1 MSLLK
6 VLQDSPE
13 QLISPDENVKN
24 SALESVKAHFD
35 PIVGD
40 YSIFDEIHIE
50 GLDADQVWGQ
60 VQMVV
65 DGALEKLMSN
75 ELLDDEGGIESAGTS
90 QSEEEGFEDLAED
103 SELES
108 QEDGSENEN
117 DEEESDNETFVDP
130 ENLVDDFEESD
141 MEMGEYRSAE
151 EQDEDEEED
160 ANEEAEEGGESDGH
174 GLNDEIFKLEEYQ
187 KQVLDLEKDDDDDEF
202 IDFGVSHLGDG
213 DEEEEEEELD
223 ADVDAKYEDFFAPPK
238 RAKKTSKPKKTV
250 HFDEATNEEQEFG
263 EEDEEDEEAIE
274 NMMEN
279 TRKDLFASD
288 EESENEEDEENL
300 STFEK
305 QQREIMKQIQQL
317 EAENVGEKKW
327 EVKGEVKARDRPTDS
342 LLESELDFERNTKA
356 APIITEEVTNSLED
370 VIKKR
375 IQDGNFD
382 DLPRRLPDLLPEFR
396 PSRSVEVQ
404 ETKSSKS
411 LAELYEDDYVKAN
424 NPDAYTDAEAEKLSG
439 AHKEIEEL
447 FNSLNHKLDAL
458 SSWSYTPK
466 RAKPQIS
473 IVSEAAAISMEDAQP
488 TAMATESM
496 LAPQEIYQTSVDG
509 KREVVGRDGVP
520 VAKREMD
527 KDERK
532 RERRRQKA
540 KRAKH
545 LKARD
550 ELQRSKA
557 TKEGSRANVMETLKK
572 GNVTIIGK
580 HGEKRDTSGKMIKEK
595 AKILGSN
602 MKL

>member
-6 VLQDSPE
+6 VLQNSPE
-13 QLISPDENVKN
+13 NLIVPDENVKN
-24 SALESVKAHFD
+24 AALESVKAHFD

-65 DGALEKLMSN
+65 DGALEKLMSSD
-75 ELLDDEGGIESAGTS
+75 LLDVDPGIESAGSS
-90 QSEEEGFEDLAED
+90 QSDEEGFENQAED

-108 QEDGSENEN
+108 QEEESENE
-117 DEEESDNETFVDP
+117 EFVDP
-130 ENLVDDFEESD
+130 DSLVDDYEESD
-141 MEMGEYRSAE
+141 MDMEEYRSAE
-151 EQDEDEEED
+151 EQEED
-160 ANEEAEEGGESDGH
+160 VDNEETEEVEESNSY
-174 GLNDEIFKLEEYQ
+174 GLNDEIFKLEDYQ
-187 KQVLDLEKDDDDDEF
+187 KQVLDLEKENDDDEF

-213 DEEEEEEELD
+213 DEEEEEEELEG
-223 ADVDAKYEDFFAPPK
+223 DVDAKYEDFFAPPK
-238 RAKKTSKPKKTV
+238 KTKKTVKPKKNV
-250 HFDEATNEEQEFG
+250 HFDEAANEEQEFG
-263 EEDEEDEEAIE
+263 EEEEEEYEEGIE

-288 EESENEEDEENL
+288 EESENEEDGENL

-356 APIITEEVTNSLED
+356 APIITEEVTSSLED

-382 DLPRRLPDLLPEFR
+382 DLPRRLPDLLPEFK

-424 NPDAYTDAEAEKLSG
+424 NPSAYTDAEAEKLSS

-488 TAMATESM
+488 TAMATDSM

-580 HGEKRDTSGKMIKEK
+580 HGEKRDTSGKVIKEK